1 MRLSHRGVGTVVTLM
16 ELLREPL
23 AGKTSLSRVFW
34 VYGVLG
40 SLLVSAFGLFID
52 IGNSFAMRLY
62 ALAGLLYTVYVTL
75 ATYRC
80 AGNCGSKV
88 LAGGVRVSAVLT
100 LLLLPVLAYLE
111 LSGAFDRMLATLDL
125 GL

>member
-1 MRLSHRGVGTVVTLM
+1 VGPRRCGAAAVVTLPAW
-16 ELLREPL
+16 LREPL
-23 AGKTSLSRVFW
+23 DGKTSLTRVFW
-34 VYGVLG
+34 GYGVLG
-40 SLLVSAFGLFID
+40 SLLLSAFGLFID
-52 IGNSFAMRLY
+52 VGNSVAMRLY

-80 AGNCGSKV
+80 AQNCGSKV
-88 LAGGVRVSAVLT
+88 LAAFVRVSAVLT

-111 LSGAFDRMLATLDL
+111 LSGAFDRALATLDL

>member
-1 MRLSHRGVGTVVTLM
+1 VTLG

-40 SLLVSAFGLFID
+40 SLLLSALGLFID
-52 IGNSFAMRLY
+52 VGNSFAMRLY
-62 ALAGLLYTVYVTL
+62 ALAGLFYTVYVTL

-80 AGNCGSKV
+80 ADNCGSKL
-88 LAGGVRVSAVLT
+88 LAAFVRVSAVLT
-100 LLLLPVLAYLE
+100 LLLLPFLAYLE
-111 LSGAFDRMLATLDL
+111 LSGALDRALATLDL